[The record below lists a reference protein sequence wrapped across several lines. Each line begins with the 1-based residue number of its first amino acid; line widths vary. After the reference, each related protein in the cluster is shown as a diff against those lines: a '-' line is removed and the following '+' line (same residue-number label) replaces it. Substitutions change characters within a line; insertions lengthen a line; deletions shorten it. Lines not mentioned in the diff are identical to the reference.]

1 MVSTLAPRL
10 VHGVAN
16 SHLCVETLAHWIDAF
31 GADTVTM
38 ARITFTLIYTI
49 VRHSE
54 APLWSVVAVLYIYR
68 EAVLQHRRS
77 FAGPTSR
84 DGDFIIRG
92 FKASKV
98 WGYH

>member
-16 SHLCVETLAHWIDAF
+16 SHFGVETLAHWIDAF

-49 VRHSE
+49 VRPHYGQG
-54 APLWSVVAVLYIYR
+54 VVAVLYIYR
-68 EAVLQHRRS
+68 EPVLQHLGIFTCS
-77 FAGPTSR
+77 NPLP
-84 DGDFIIRG
+84 
-92 FKASKV
+92 
-98 WGYH
+98 